1 MMSNY
6 NEDCI
11 EFDKLVTRFL
21 LMIDHEAYREA
32 QQVYDQLRIEYKE
45 AEDFLDDYISTAY
58 EGCSDF
64 EFDNIAQNLAQ
75 RIEALDLYESL
86 LKVIPRKASV
96 KKIKI

>member
-1 MMSNY
+1 MTSNS
-6 NEDCI
+6 NDDCI

-21 LMIDHEAYREA
+21 LMIEHEEYREA
-32 QQVYDQLRIEYKE
+32 KQVYDQLRIEYKE
-45 AEDFLDDYISTAY
+45 AEDFLDEYISTIY

-64 EFDNIAQNLAQ
+64 EFDNIAQNLAR
-75 RIEALDLYESL
+75 RIEALDLYELL

>member
-1 MMSNY
+1 MTSNS
-6 NEDCI
+6 NDDCI

-21 LMIDHEAYREA
+21 LMIDYEAYREA
-32 QQVYDQLRIEYKE
+32 QKVYNQLRIEYKE